1 MIFQN
6 FVFLLKNK
14 NMTPKQIKKEISDV
28 IDNIPDD
35 VLKDVL
41 EYLKS
46 LSNKSKNNIQLS
58 QNLSKILDED
68 KILLEKLAQ

>member
-1 MIFQN
+1 
-6 FVFLLKNK
+6 
-14 NMTPKQIKKEISDV
+14 MTPKQIKKEISDV

-58 QNLSKILDED
+58 QNLRKILDED